1 MVVVIFV
8 SVVVNEGD
16 VVAVIAVV
24 VVPSGKVVVVLVT
37 GDAFI
42 ETMKLIG
49 FSVSAPVTV
58 NMQSALATVF
68 AANVF

>member
-1 MVVVIFV
+1 
-8 SVVVNEGD
+8 
-16 VVAVIAVV
+16 VAVIAVV

-42 ETMKLIG
+42 ETMKLLG

-68 AANVF
+68 CANVFWT